1 MTFGIDFPF
10 QAFTFKNVHEGVNK
24 VSQKL
29 AAHATQLDTDPI
41 WLIPLFW
48 DLPLL
53 HLDISDYQQIAGEKK
68 RKDKRTSQK

>member
-10 QAFTFKNVHEGVNK
+10 QAFHFHVHEGVNE

-48 DLPLL
+48 DLTLL
-53 HLDISDYQQIAGEKK
+53 HLDISDYQQIAGKK
-68 RKDKRTSQK
+68 KDKRASQK